1 MRDSILQRLPFCI
14 LVLCVVQEEVVN
26 LPHFILSCEMLVC
39 EMHVFLSDVFY
50 NDVHIYAISRVN
62 SGF

>member
-1 MRDSILQRLPFCI
+1 MLCI
-14 LVLCVVQEEVVN
+14 VHEEGGN

-39 EMHVFLSDVFY
+39 EMHVFLSDVIY
-50 NDVHIYAISRVN
+50 NDVLIYAISRVN